1 MPLISVAI
9 LPIAEFE
16 VRGMRTE
23 KLPFFSSRK
32 TVRMSSASSGAMPCA
47 WRRSLPLATRESRD
61 PDDTRE
67 SRDPDDILAPSVPF
81 PPAPEAGCPVSPAFK
96 RRGLLALGTAYL
108 YTKPL
113 CQSQT
118 NHGTHSDQVH
128 PSLSITCQPG
138 KMSEP
143 TRPGPPR
150 PTLPRYGSRSLG
162 ELVPSLLGSLGAP
175 GFANL
180 LAIEPAG
187 RVCFL
192 LVDGLGWEL
201 LQANQAAA
209 PFLNSIARP
218 PLTAGF
224 PATTAASLSSLGIG
238 VPPGEHGLI
247 GYTNLGALRD
257 WAPGRPAG

>member
-1 MPLISVAI
+1 MTRATPERFFAFRSLRSMMPLISVAI

-32 TVRMSSASSGAMPCA
+32 TVRMSSAASGAMPCA
-47 WRRSLPLATRESRD
+47 WRGSLPLATRESRD

-108 YTKPL
+108 YTNPL

-128 PSLSITCQPG
+128 PSFSITCQPG
-138 KMSEP
+138 QMREP
-143 TRPGPPR
+143 TRPSPPT
-150 PTLPRYGSRSLG
+150 PP
-162 ELVPSLLGSLGAP
+162 PP
-175 GFANL
+175 
-180 LAIEPAG
+180 
-187 RVCFL
+187 
-192 LVDGLGWEL
+192 
-201 LQANQAAA
+201 
-209 PFLNSIARP
+209 PFLTP
-218 PLTAGF
+218 PL
-224 PATTAASLSSLGIG
+224 
-238 VPPGEHGLI
+238 
-247 GYTNLGALRD
+247 
-257 WAPGRPAG
+257 APLC